1 MEIPYDNSNHRVDK
15 DKCLDIIKSFELDII
30 FVDRSEGL
38 VYEDFTWIG
47 QSCNCCK
54 IFDASQ
60 YLTNIICSDYNN
72 PFNMGFDLIISTLHK
87 NLPGPQRALICSK
100 YDNETWRR
108 LRSKISCYVSNMHFY
123 TIYSAG
129 FMLNH
134 MEELNSLSRNMLQ
147 NAVLLE
153 NELIKAGVPMVSRHS
168 TLLEPPTHHCWIK
181 PESREKTFDMYLTL
195 ERIGL
200 LANYRL
206 LPYDIGYG
214 LRLGLSGATRSGL
227 QASDIPYLA
236 DLISRAYK
244 YEFTASL
251 KTDAIDF
258 IHSVKQR
265 CSYNG

>member
-1 MEIPYDNSNHRVDK
+1 
-15 DKCLDIIKSFELDII
+15 
-30 FVDRSEGL
+30 
-38 VYEDFTWIG
+38 
-47 QSCNCCK
+47 
-54 IFDASQ
+54 
-60 YLTNIICSDYNN
+60 
-72 PFNMGFDLIISTLHK
+72 
-87 NLPGPQRALICSK
+87 
-100 YDNETWRR
+100 
-108 LRSKISCYVSNMHFY
+108 
-123 TIYSAG
+123 
-129 FMLNH
+129 MLNH

-258 IHSVKQR
+258 IHSVIRIVIGNFHSIQ
-265 CSYNG
+265 S